1 MHVIKKLQDHAKW
14 VVEDAL
20 EKWLCALRGQQAP
33 AKVVLTRIIIVREP
47 DGSQSQF
54 ASYPRR
60 YR

>member
-1 MHVIKKLQDHAKW
+1 MIKKLQDHAKW
-14 VVEDAL
+14 VMEDAL

-47 DGSQSQF
+47 AGPPLQPS
-54 ASYPRR
+54 ATLRR

>member
-1 MHVIKKLQDHAKW
+1 MQVIKKLQDHAKW

-33 AKVVLTRIIIVREP
+33 AKVVLTRIIIVREQE
-47 DGSQSQF
+47 GVHVQSAAF
-54 ASYPRR
+54 PRR